1 MRLPLAF
8 GRWLDLT
15 VFRRLRLSFQV
26 CCCYNPGSSVLNQSS
41 CIGALRLYS
50 ADIVLLFRYF
60 TTASHCISGS
70 RLLNCLNSSAPLI
83 AVILPTISYAL
94 SGNQVDFLSNVMV
107 TDRWSDDSS
116 TCVNGPDIF
125 IRLLEITKFRVEGL
139 PYPVVMRVGVSGPW
153 M

>member
-1 MRLPLAF
+1 MLYAF
-8 GRWLDLT
+8 
-15 VFRRLRLSFQV
+15 
-26 CCCYNPGSSVLNQSS
+26 
-41 CIGALRLYS
+41 S

-60 TTASHCISGS
+60 TTTSHYISGS

-83 AVILPTISYAL
+83 AVILPTISSSL
-94 SGNQVDFLSNVMV
+94 SGNKVDYLSNVMV

-116 TCVNGPDIF
+116 TCVNGPDIC

-139 PYPVVMRVGVSGPW
+139 PYPVVMWVGVSGPW